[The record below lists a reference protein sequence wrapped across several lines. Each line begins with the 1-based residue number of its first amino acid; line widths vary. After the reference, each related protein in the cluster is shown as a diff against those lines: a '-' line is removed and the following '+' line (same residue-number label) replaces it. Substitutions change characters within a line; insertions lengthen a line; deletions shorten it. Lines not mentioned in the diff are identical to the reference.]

1 MSWFISREN
10 NYLTEALESYEKT
23 ITFNPQHI
31 NSFNNMASIY
41 ARKRQTDKALKI
53 YEMIKDQDFI
63 MVI

>member
-1 MSWFISREN
+1 
-10 NYLTEALESYEKT
+10 
-23 ITFNPQHI
+23 
-31 NSFNNMASIY
+31 MASIY